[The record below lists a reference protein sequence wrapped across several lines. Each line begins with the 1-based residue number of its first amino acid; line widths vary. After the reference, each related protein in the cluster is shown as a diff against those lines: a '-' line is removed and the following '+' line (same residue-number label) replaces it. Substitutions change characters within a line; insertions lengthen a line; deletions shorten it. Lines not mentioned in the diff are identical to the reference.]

1 MPSEQQ
7 NGRVVDIF
15 VNWTLNNIIEY
26 HFRPHRTESSLSI
39 V

>member
-15 VNWTLNNIIEY
+15 VNWTLNSTIEY
-26 HFRPHRTESSLSI
+26 HLRTHRTEASLSI